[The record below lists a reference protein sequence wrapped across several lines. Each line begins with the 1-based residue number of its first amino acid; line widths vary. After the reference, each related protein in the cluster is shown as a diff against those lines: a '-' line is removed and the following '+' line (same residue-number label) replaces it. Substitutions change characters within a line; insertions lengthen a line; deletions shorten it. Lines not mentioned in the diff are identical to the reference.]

1 MDKMKMRIMGAE
13 TEFEYKQKCLQ
24 SAIEKLVE
32 LVQKKD
38 ISETAF
44 YNAYVAQTEDV
55 RRYANET
62 ATAKRVCEVLK
73 AVQA

>member
-1 MDKMKMRIMGAE
+1 MDKLEMRIMSAE
-13 TEFEYKQKCLQ
+13 TEVEQKQKYLQ

-32 LVQKKD
+32 LVQKED

-62 ATAKRVCEVLK
+62 ATAKRVCEVLR

>member
-1 MDKMKMRIMGAE
+1 MDRLEMRIMGAE
-13 TEFEYKQKCLQ
+13 AEVEQKKRCLQ
-24 SAIEKLVE
+24 ASIKKLIE
-32 LVQKKD
+32 LVQKED

-44 YNAYVAQTEDV
+44 YNAYVVQAEDV

-73 AVQA
+73 AVQG

>member
-1 MDKMKMRIMGAE
+1 MQE
-13 TEFEYKQKCLQ
+13 E
-24 SAIEKLVE
+24 
-32 LVQKKD
+32 D

-44 YNAYVAQTEDV
+44 YNAYVSQAEDV

-73 AVQA
+73 AVRL

>member
-1 MDKMKMRIMGAE
+1 MDKMKMRIMGSE

-44 YNAYVAQTEDV
+44 YNAYVVQTEDV

>member
-1 MDKMKMRIMGAE
+1 MDRLEMRIMGAE
-13 TEFEYKQKCLQ
+13 TEVEQNQKCLQ
-24 SAIEKLVE
+24 SAIEKLIE

-44 YNAYVAQTEDV
+44 YNAYVVQAEDV